1 MTPESNDNN
10 PKISESPAPSLEST
24 PPSNGF
30 IPPMS
35 VKDIQATYEM
45 LVNFKA
51 AIRNNKWDGSDTAA
65 VAMGL
70 MMIAQMESQYRSQ
83 LDRAMQ
89 QDKIMAQK
97 AREAIKQAGG
107 EINGTSPTA

>member
-1 MTPESNDNN
+1 MTEDLKNNKPELNESLA
-10 PKISESPAPSLEST
+10 PSPAPSA
-24 PPSNGF
+24 NAF

-70 MMIAQMESQYRSQ
+70 MMIAQMEAQYSSQ
-83 LDRAMQ
+83 LERAKK
-89 QDKIMAQK
+89 QDKEMAQK
-97 AREAIKQAGG
+97 AREAIQNAGG
-107 EINGTSPTA
+107 QVNGNSPA